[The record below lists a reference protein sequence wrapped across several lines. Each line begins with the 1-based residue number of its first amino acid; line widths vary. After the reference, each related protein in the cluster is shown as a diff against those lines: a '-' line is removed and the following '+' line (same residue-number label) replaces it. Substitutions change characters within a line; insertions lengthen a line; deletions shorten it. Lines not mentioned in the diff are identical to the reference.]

1 MERRP
6 FGATPS
12 ETIDSG
18 AARRRL
24 GLGAKE
30 DERGIRYTIIRN
42 LDRGG
47 MGELFLATMERPG
60 LPPVEVA
67 VKRLLAEL
75 LDDEKYVDMFRSEAE
90 VMARLDHPN
99 IVKVYDTPVIDG
111 SQCLAMEYVNGRSVQ
126 QILMR
131 CEETRSLMPPAVVL
145 RIMADIL
152 HGLEYAHNYRLPDGT
167 PLNLVHRDV
176 SPGNLLVGFDGR
188 AKLTDFGIAK
198 SRMSAVS
205 TTVGIVKGKARYL
218 SPEQILGDPASP
230 RSDLFSAAAVTAEM
244 LTGLPTFDKPSVP
257 KTLYAIVNG
266 ERPDL
271 EHQLDFRA
279 PLLVQTLN
287 RALATDPKV
296 RLQTAGELAE
306 GLEAAGRL
314 LGGFDAAV
322 VSDFLTQL
330 FEGPDSGVLELA
342 SDDIHREVTP
352 GYTPHPDLI
361 PAPAAPIPVASDA
374 PPTPVATPPPQRRHQ
389 PTDLI
394 NRAERRPPPAAP
406 PTPSTPP
413 TELVP
418 DTAVLAPQ
426 APNEGSGPTNVL
438 RANTLPPKFKVTE
451 ASVDEALS
459 VLAWLQARQSDQT
472 KPNERPSALSN
483 LVEPPPGPTA
493 DLGKPKSQNKRTLIW
508 GAGLLAGIVLTLI
521 GQAVFFGDQPNP
533 KASAPD
539 PAANTKD
546 PTLVATASVT
556 EEEEEPDLPPEPELP
571 PAVAPYKGMA
581 ILDIMHPKGAKV
593 RIDGRLIRGRVPIR
607 GLEVGAGKRR
617 IRIVKGRY
625 VRDLV
630 LDLEDGE
637 QMVLNRPRR

>member
-1 MERRP
+1 M
-6 FGATPS
+6 
-12 ETIDSG
+12 DSG
-18 AARRRL
+18 LPRRRL
-24 GLGAKE
+24 SLGEKE
-30 DERGIRYTIIRN
+30 DERGVKYTIVRT

-75 LDDEKYVDMFRSEAE
+75 LDDEKYVDMFHSEAE
-90 VMARLDHPN
+90 VMSRLDHPN
-99 IVKVYDTPVIDG
+99 IVKVYDTPLIDG

-131 CEETRSLMPPAVVL
+131 CEETQSLMPPSVVL

-152 HGLEYAHNYRLPDGT
+152 HGLEYAHNYRLDDGT

-176 SPGNLLVGFDGR
+176 SPGNLLVGFDGH

-218 SPEQILGDPASP
+218 SPEQILGEPASP

-244 LTGLPTFDKPSVP
+244 LTGIPTFDKPSVP

-271 EHQLDFRA
+271 ERQLDFRA

-287 RALATDPKV
+287 RALHTDP
-296 RLQTAGELAE
+296 RQRTQSAGELAQ

-314 LGGFDAAV
+314 LGGFDAGV
-322 VSDFLTQL
+322 VADFMAQL
-330 FEGPDSGVLELA
+330 FEGPDSGIMELG

-361 PAPAAPIPVASDA
+361 PAGSAPIPIPVANDPA
-374 PPTPVATPPPQRRHQ
+374 PTPVATPPPGRRHG
-389 PTDLI
+389 PTEVI
-394 NRAERRPPPAAP
+394 ARAERRPPPSAP
-406 PTPSTPP
+406 PTPPGS
-413 TELVP
+413 EDGAR
-418 DTAVLAPQ
+418 DTAQLSAAAPG
-426 APNEGSGPTNVL
+426 EGAGPTNIVKAATPS
-438 RANTLPPKFKVTE
+438 RFKVTE

-459 VLAWLQARQSDQT
+459 VLAWLQSRENDAT
-472 KPNERPSALSN
+472 KPSERASALSN
-483 LVEPPPGPTA
+483 LVEAAQVSGSGPTA
-493 DLGKPKSQNKRTLIW
+493 DLGDKPSNRRVWLL
-508 GAGLLAGIVLTLI
+508 AGGLAAGIVLTLI
-521 GQAVFFGDQPNP
+521 GQAVFFGGDPPAQAPPTLANTPPSGP
-533 KASAPD
+533 KAGVASA
-539 PAANTKD
+539 T
-546 PTLVATASVT
+546 VAEDEA
-556 EEEEEPDLPPEPELP
+556 DPEPEPDP
-571 PAVAPYKGMA
+571 PPVTAPYRGLA
-581 ILDIMHPKGAKV
+581 ILDIMHPKGARV
-593 RIDGRLIRGRVPIR
+593 RIDGRLIPGRVPIR